1 MELSQSMEL
10 RGRSVLVVGLGRSGI
25 AAVRLCQQ
33 HGARVSGTDSR
44 PAAELGPTVQQL
56 GIELF
61 AGGHDQA
68 PFDRVDLV
76 VISPGVPD
84 FPALKACEARGVP
97 VIGELELGFRFTQ
110 APVLAVGGTNGKST
124 TTALLACLL
133 EGAGLK
139 VFAGGNLGVPLCE
152 VVATPQ
158 SPPYDAMVLEVSS
171 FQLER
176 AATFRP
182 KVNLLLNITDDHLD
196 RYDGF
201 HSYAQAKGNSFV
213 NQGPADFAVIPA
225 GDPLCSEQ
233 AQRGQGRLMRF
244 ALGSSINRAGD
255 PSVEY
260 RVEASGSQG
269 VVVEH
274 SSGTRFDLAELRLHG
289 THNWLNAA
297 AAIAAARCFGIAEA
311 GIAKGLRAFQ
321 PLAHRMALAGEV
333 AGVRYYDD
341 SKGTNVGAVVTA
353 LNGVS
358 ESRVVLIA
366 GGRDKLGSYEPLRAA
381 LQCKGRAVVLIGEAA
396 ERMATALGDTLPVT
410 RAGSMDEAVQVA
422 AKLAQKG
429 DAVLLSPA
437 CSSFD
442 MFSGYAARGD
452 AFVAAVQR
460 LQPD

>member
-1 MELSQSMEL
+1 MEL
-10 RGRSVLVVGLGRSGI
+10 RGKKVLVVGLGRSGV
-25 AAVRLCQQ
+25 AAARLCLNQ
-33 HGARVSGTDSR
+33 GATVFGTDSR
-44 PAAELGPTVQQL
+44 PQTELGGAVHEL

-76 VISPGVPD
+76 VVSPGVPS
-84 FPALKACEARGVP
+84 FPALEACEARGVP
-97 VIGELELGFRFTQ
+97 VIGELELGYRFIS

-139 VFAGGNLGVPLCE
+139 IFAGGNLGVPLCE
-152 VVATPQ
+152 VVDQTF
-158 SPPYDAMVLEVSS
+158 DALVLEVSS

-176 AATFRP
+176 APTFHP

-201 HSYAQAKGNSFV
+201 QSYARAKGNSFV
-213 NQGPADFAVIPA
+213 NQGPGDFAVIPA

-233 AQRGQGRLMRF
+233 AQRGKGQLIRF
-244 ALGSSINRAGD
+244 ALASTGATD
-255 PSVEY
+255 VEY
-260 RVEASGSQG
+260 CVEASPQGTG
-269 VVVEH
+269 VVTEQAT
-274 SSGTRFDLAELRLHG
+274 GTRFELSELRLHG

-297 AAIAAARCFGIAEA
+297 AAIAAARCFGISPPDLAA
-311 GIAKGLRAFQ
+311 GLRAFA
-321 PLAHRMALAGEV
+321 PLGHRMALAGEV
-333 AGVRYYDD
+333 RGVRYYDD

-353 LNGVS
+353 LQGVT
-358 ESRVVLIA
+358 EPKVVLIA
-366 GGRDKLGSYEPLRAA
+366 GGRDKLGSYEPLRLA
-381 LQCKGRAVVLIGEAA
+381 LQRKGRAAVLIGEAA
-396 ERMATALGDTLPVT
+396 ERMEEALGGTLPVQ

-452 AFVAAVQR
+452 AFVTAVQR
-460 LQPD
+460 LTTDSSRAR

>member
-1 MELSQSMEL
+1 MDL
-10 RGRSVLVVGLGRSGI
+10 RGKNVLVVGLGRSGI
-25 AAVRLCQQ
+25 AAARLCLLR
-33 HGARVSGTDSR
+33 GAKVFGTDAGEAEKLA
-44 PAAELGPTVQQL
+44 PAAREL

-61 AGGHDQA
+61 VGGHDRA
-68 PFDRVDLV
+68 PFDQVDLV
-76 VISPGVPD
+76 VVSPGVPN
-84 FPALKACEARGVP
+84 FPALDACEARGVP

-152 VVATPQ
+152 VVGQ
-158 SPPYDAMVLEVSS
+158 KFDAMVLEVSS

-176 AATFRP
+176 APTFHP
-182 KVNLLLNITDDHLD
+182 KVNVLLNITDDHLD

-201 HSYAQAKGNSFV
+201 ASYAHAKGNSFV
-213 NQGPADFAVIPA
+213 NQASTDFAVIPA
-225 GDPLCSEQ
+225 EDPLCAEQ
-233 AQRGQGRLMRF
+233 ARRGKGRLVRF
-244 ALGSSINRAGD
+244 ALNTANGQ
-255 PSVEY
+255 PVEY
-260 RVEASGSQG
+260 GVETNGSEG
-269 VVVEH
+269 AVLEL
-274 SSGTRFDLAELRLHG
+274 GTGGRFELSELRLHG

-297 AAIAAARCFGIAEA
+297 AAIAAARCFGISETA
-311 GIAKGLRAFQ
+311 IAAGLRAFQ

-353 LNGVS
+353 LNGVT
-358 ESRVVLIA
+358 EPRVVLIA
-366 GGRDKLGSYEPLRAA
+366 GGRDKLGSYEPLRVA
-381 LQCKGRAVVLIGEAA
+381 LQRKGRAAVLIGEAA
-396 ERMATALGDTLPVT
+396 ERIAAALEGTLPVS
-410 RAGSMDEAVQVA
+410 RAGSMDEAVRLA

-452 AFVAAVQR
+452 AFVTAVRR
-460 LQPD
+460 LKPD

>member
-1 MELSQSMEL
+1 MDLQ
-10 RGRSVLVVGLGRSGI
+10 GRRVLVVGLGRSGI
-25 AAVRLCQQ
+25 AAARLCQQ
-33 HGARVSGTDSR
+33 QGAQVAGTDSR
-44 PAAELGPTVQQL
+44 PAAELGPALHQL

-84 FPALKACEARGVP
+84 FPALRACGARGVP

-152 VVATPQ
+152 VVGTPQ
-158 SPPYDAMVLEVSS
+158 SAQYDAMVLEVSS

-176 AATFRP
+176 APTFHP

-233 AQRGQGRLMRF
+233 ARRGKGRLLRF
-244 ALGSSINRAGD
+244 ALNSTIDRTIDRAGD
-255 PSVEY
+255 PAVEY
-260 RVEASGSQG
+260 RVETSGQHG

-274 SSGTRFDLAELRLHG
+274 SSGVRFDLAELRLHG

-297 AAIAAARCFGIAEA
+297 AAIAAARCFGISPPS
-311 GIAKGLRAFQ
+311 IAAGLRAFA

-353 LNGVS
+353 LNGVT
-358 ESRVVLIA
+358 EPRVVLIA

-381 LQCKGRAVVLIGEAA
+381 LQCKGRAVVLIGEAT
-396 ERMATALGDTLPVT
+396 ERMATALGDTLPVS

-460 LQPD
+460 LNPD